1 MSADFKANVVDDLGN
16 VQPAS
21 TVTVR
26 DVNGAL
32 IPAGE
37 LFSDAALTIPFAAN
51 PFTTDAQG
59 NMNFF
64 IEPQTVNITAQKGAF
79 VKTWDDYVLNEQIDT
94 SDFATAAQGTL
105 ADSATQ
111 PGDLGTAALV
121 DTIDLATAAQGTL
134 ADSAL
139 QVGAGG
145 LLQDGGLE
153 IVSDM
158 DNLAL
163 TTKLAVAFTNSTTG
177 AKPSFTSG
185 SMLSIK
191 RVSAVGVEQLQQTA
205 WPDNQTGNMAVRT
218 ASGGAFGVWR
228 EVWTTG
234 NYQPEVS
241 LGLGVV
247 RLMKNNSG
255 ATISNNGTVSGSDL
269 NAVFFDDLGALTQ
282 SAATGSGTWK
292 NIGGANCSD
301 GNSREF
307 VRIL

>member
-94 SDFATAAQGTL
+94 SDFATSAQGTL

-111 PGDLGTAALV
+111 PGDLGTAA
-121 DTIDLATAAQGTL
+121 
-134 ADSAL
+134 AL
-139 QVGAGG
+139 
-145 LLQDGGLE
+145 D
-153 IVSDM
+153 
-158 DNLAL
+158 
-163 TTKLAVAFTNSTTG
+163 STTG
-177 AKPSFTSG
+177 NLDTTAGRVLLVENFGIGTTTLDDHNADSVAGTGFFRDTSG
-185 SMLSIK
+185 GFYNYFGGVSQSQAEVVQMVRLPTAQTSQLAIK
-191 RVSAVGVEQLQQTA
+191 NGPSASATRA
-205 WPDNQTGNMAVRT
+205 AVRHRG
-218 ASGGAFGVWR
+218 SDGPWSDVQ
-228 EVWTTG
+228 ELWTFG
-234 NYQPEVS
+234 NYQPEES
-241 LGLGVV
+241 LGLGVSRV
-247 RLMKNNSG
+247 MKNISG
-255 ATISNNGTVSGSDL
+255 ATVSDQAVVAGSDIQL
-269 NAVFFDDLGALTQ
+269 VLWNSSGTLIASSQVIPGSWVNATGRFIEDDLT
-282 SAATGSGTWK
+282 SIFTRVS
-292 NIGGANCSD
+292 
-301 GNSREF
+301 
-307 VRIL
+307 

>member
-21 TVTVR
+21 TVTVK

-105 ADSATQ
+105 ADSA
-111 PGDLGTAALV
+111 
-121 DTIDLATAAQGTL
+121 
-134 ADSAL
+134 L

-145 LLQDGGLE
+145 LLQNGGLE

-191 RVSAVGVEQLQQTA
+191 RASAAGVEQLQQTA
-205 WPDNQTGNMAVRT
+205 WPDNQTGNMAIRT
-218 ASGGAFGVWR
+218 ASGGVFGVWR
-228 EVWTTG
+228 DVWTTG
-234 NYQPEVS
+234 NYQSEIS
-241 LGLGVV
+241 QGLGVP
-247 RLMKNNSG
+247 RLMQNNSG
-255 ATISNNGTVSGSDL
+255 AAMTVGVTYAGSSIRVMYVDSALNNAPRGVVAVAGSWVLVSGGSGNTLADGESDL
-269 NAVFFDDLGALTQ
+269 FTRVL
-282 SAATGSGTWK
+282 
-292 NIGGANCSD
+292 
-301 GNSREF
+301 
-307 VRIL
+307 

>member
-1 MSADFKANVVDDLGN
+1 MSADFKGNVVNDQGI
-16 VQPAS
+16 VQPTS

-111 PGDLGTAALV
+111 PGDLGTAALA
-121 DTIDLATAAQGTL
+121 DTGTGTANVPLNSDLGNASLDDKT
-134 ADSAL
+134 SS
-139 QVGAGG
+139 GAV
-145 LLQDGGLE
+145 LWD
-153 IVSDM
+153 D
-158 DNLAL
+158 
-163 TTKLAVAFTNSTTG
+163 
-177 AKPSFTSG
+177 
-185 SMLSIK
+185 
-191 RVSAVGVEQLQQTA
+191 
-205 WPDNQTGNMAVRT
+205 
-218 ASGGAFGVWR
+218 
-228 EVWTTG
+228 G

-269 NAVFFDDLGALTQ
+269 NAVFFDDLGVLTQ

-307 VRIL
+307 VRIA

>member
-59 NMNFF
+59 SMNFF

-121 DTIDLATAAQGTL
+121 DTG
-134 ADSAL
+134 
-139 QVGAGG
+139 
-145 LLQDGGLE
+145 
-153 IVSDM
+153 
-158 DNLAL
+158 
-163 TTKLAVAFTNSTTG
+163 
-177 AKPSFTSG
+177 
-185 SMLSIK
+185 
-191 RVSAVGVEQLQQTA
+191 
-205 WPDNQTGNMAVRT
+205 T
-218 ASGGAFGVWR
+218 ASGNVPLNSDLGNASLDDKTSSGAVLWDD
-228 EVWTTG
+228 G

-247 RLMKNNSG
+247 RIMKNNSG
-255 ATISNNGTVSGSDL
+255 TFIGSGGTVAGSDL
-269 NAVFFDDLGALTQ
+269 EALFVNTAGALIVSGVVSPT
-282 SAATGSGTWK
+282 GTWK
-292 NIGGANCSD
+292 NVGGGTIGDQFGWY
-301 GNSREF
+301 F